1 LERRFRKGVLRMR
14 KDGSS
19 TTSNDN
25 DLEKFETKLK
35 LLAKAGEMSYLVSEK
50 EIEELS
56 NECAGL
62 ILPPELEEKYL
73 SSMKMAYE
81 NLAIDNVR
89 RRLYGQV
96 KVFGRHIQYIRKEAG
111 LSLGRVA
118 ERLGKSEDFLQKL
131 ESGQLNPLQVA
142 KETISDIMEIF
153 KINLKE
159 LTSTIQ
165 MFLVLAPMVET
176 AHVHAR
182 ADAKMKEEDKIE
194 DISMAMEDLM
204 YGASKKDARKVPIP
218 EEFLKNITEELQRRG
233 RTDLI

>member
-1 LERRFRKGVLRMR
+1 MR

-19 TTSNDN
+19 TTSDDN
-25 DLEKFETKLK
+25 LEKFETKLR
-35 LLAKAGEMSYLVSEK
+35 LLAKAGEIPYLVSEK

-62 ILPPELEEKYL
+62 ILPPELEQKYL
-73 SSMKMAYE
+73 SGMKIACE

-89 RRLYGQV
+89 RMLHGQV
-96 KVFGRHIQYIRKEAG
+96 RVFGRHIQYIRREAG

-118 ERLGKSEDFLQKL
+118 ERLDKGEDFLQKL
-131 ESGQLNPLQVA
+131 ESGQLNPLQLA
-142 KETISDIMEIF
+142 RETVSDIMEIF

-159 LTSTIQ
+159 LISAIQ
-165 MFLVLAPMVET
+165 MFLVVAPMVET

-182 ADAKMKEEDKIE
+182 ADTKIKEEQKIE
-194 DISMAMEDLM
+194 DISIAVEDLM
-204 YGASKKDARKVPIP
+204 YGASRKDARSVPIP
-218 EEFLKNITEELQRRG
+218 EEFLKSITEELQRRG

>member
-1 LERRFRKGVLRMR
+1 MR

-35 LLAKAGEMSYLVSEK
+35 LLAKAGEISYLVSEK

-81 NLAIDNVR
+81 NLAIDKVR
-89 RRLYGQV
+89 KSLHGQV

-111 LSLGRVA
+111 LSLSRVA
-118 ERLGKSEDFLQKL
+118 ERLGKGEDFVQRL

-153 KINLKE
+153 RINLKE
-159 LTSTIQ
+159 LTSTVQ
-165 MFLVLAPMVET
+165 MFLVIAPTVET

-182 ADAKMKEEDKIE
+182 ADTKMKEEEKIE
-194 DISMAMEDLM
+194 DISIAMEDLL
-204 YGASKKDARKVPIP
+204 YGASKKDARRVPVP
-218 EEFLKNITEELQRRG
+218 EEFLKSITEELQRRG

>member
-1 LERRFRKGVLRMR
+1 LERGFRKGVLRMR

-35 LLAKAGEMSYLVSEK
+35 LLAKAGEISYLVSEK

-81 NLAIDNVR
+81 NLAIDKVR
-89 RRLYGQV
+89 KSLHGQV

-111 LSLGRVA
+111 LSLSRVA
-118 ERLGKSEDFLQKL
+118 ERLGKGEDFVQRL

-153 KINLKE
+153 RINLKE
-159 LTSTIQ
+159 LTSTVQ
-165 MFLVLAPMVET
+165 MFLVIAPMVET

-182 ADAKMKEEDKIE
+182 ADTKMKEEEKIE
-194 DISMAMEDLM
+194 DISIAMEDLL
-204 YGASKKDARKVPIP
+204 YGASKKDARRVPVP
-218 EEFLKNITEELQRRG
+218 EEFLKSITEELQRRG

>member
-1 LERRFRKGVLRMR
+1 MR

-19 TTSNDN
+19 TTGNDN
-25 DLEKFETKLK
+25 DLEKCEAELK
-35 LLAKAGEMSYLVSEK
+35 LLAKSGEIPYPVSEK

-62 ILPPELEEKYL
+62 IVPPELEEKYL
-73 SSMKMAYE
+73 NSMKMAYE
-81 NLAIDNVR
+81 NLAIDRVR
-89 RRLYGQV
+89 RMLHGQV

-111 LSLGRVA
+111 LSLSRVA
-118 ERLGKSEDFLQKL
+118 ERLGKGEEFIQKL

-153 KINLKE
+153 KINVKE
-159 LTSTIQ
+159 LISAIQ
-165 MFLVLAPMVET
+165 MFLVIAPMVET

-182 ADAKMKEEDKIE
+182 ADTKMKEEEKIE
-194 DISMAMEDLM
+194 DISIAVEDLL

>member
-1 LERRFRKGVLRMR
+1 MRKG
-14 KDGSS
+14 GSS
-19 TTSNDN
+19 TTGNDN

-35 LLAKAGEMSYLVSEK
+35 LLAKAGEIPYLVSEK

-73 SSMKMAYE
+73 SRMKMAYE

-89 RRLYGQV
+89 KGLHGQV

-111 LSLGRVA
+111 LSLSRVA
-118 ERLGKSEDFLQKL
+118 ERLGKGEDFVQRL

-142 KETISDIMEIF
+142 KETISDIMETF

-159 LTSTIQ
+159 LTSTVQ
-165 MFLVLAPMVET
+165 MFLVIAPMVET

-182 ADAKMKEEDKIE
+182 ADTKMKEEEKIE
-194 DISMAMEDLM
+194 DISIAMEDLL
-204 YGASKKDARKVPIP
+204 YGASKKDDRRVPIP
-218 EEFLKNITEELQRRG
+218 EEFLKSITEELQRRG

>member
-1 LERRFRKGVLRMR
+1 MR

-35 LLAKAGEMSYLVSEK
+35 LLAKAGEISYLVSEK

-81 NLAIDNVR
+81 NLAIDKVR
-89 RRLYGQV
+89 KSLHGQV

-111 LSLGRVA
+111 LSLSRVA
-118 ERLGKSEDFLQKL
+118 ERLGKGEDFVQRL

-153 KINLKE
+153 RINLKE
-159 LTSTIQ
+159 LTSTVQ
-165 MFLVLAPMVET
+165 MFLVIAPMVET

-182 ADAKMKEEDKIE
+182 ADTKMKEEEKIE
-194 DISMAMEDLM
+194 DISIAMEDLL
-204 YGASKKDARKVPIP
+204 YGASKKDARRVPVP
-218 EEFLKNITEELQRRG
+218 EEFLKSITEELQRRG